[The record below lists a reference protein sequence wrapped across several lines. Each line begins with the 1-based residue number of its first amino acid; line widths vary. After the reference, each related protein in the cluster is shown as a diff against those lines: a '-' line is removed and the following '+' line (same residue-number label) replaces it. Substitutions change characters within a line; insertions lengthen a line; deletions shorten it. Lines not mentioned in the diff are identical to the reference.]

1 MLVKPKMYDET
12 NVNEEFE
19 RLTLGGHKGVIA
31 KAEEYTSE
39 ISGKTSLKVYVDTAK
54 DDEQPEYFRK
64 IYENDTRE
72 NKKYPNGAIKY
83 VSLGENENQVRMLKS
98 FITSVENSNNGYTY
112 DWNKEVDQLR
122 GKKIGLVFGNEEY
135 LDNEGHI
142 KLSTKL
148 TQFRSIDKVKDVPI
162 PRVKKLDGSYVDYDE
177 YMAHRG
183 TATAEEIFGA
193 SIVETDH
200 SSYELEI

>member
-19 RLTLGGHKGVIA
+19 RLSLGGHKGVIV

-54 DDEQPEYFRK
+54 DDEQPEYFK
-64 IYENDTRE
+64 KQYENDTRE

-83 VSLGENENQVRMLKS
+83 VPLGENENQVRMLKS
-98 FITSVENSNNGYTY
+98 FITSVENSNNGYTF
-112 DWNKEVDQLR
+112 DWDKEVDQLK

-135 LDNEGHI
+135 LDNEGHT

-148 TQFRSIDKVKDVPI
+148 TQFRSIDKISDISI
-162 PRVKKLDGSYVDYDE
+162 PKVKKLDGSYVDYDF
-177 YMAHRG
+177 YMSHRG
-183 TATAEEIFGA
+183 TATAEEIFGS
-193 SIVETDH
+193 SIVETDN